1 MSALPKLNE
10 VNLDPDG
17 MSVWHQLLATEDA
30 ALKKDT
36 RPDKYRDDLVGV
48 RVLGFFILD
57 FYKQPRIGLIPYHRL
72 VREVSSCFRKLAT
85 DDEAVFKAIF
95 ELGLRYRNNLLRVC

>member
-17 MSVWHQLLATEDA
+17 MSVWHQLLAAEDA
-30 ALKKDT
+30 ALKKEI
-36 RPDKYRDDLVGV
+36 RPAKYRDDLVGV

-57 FYKQPRIGLIPYHRL
+57 FYKHPRIGLTPYHRL
-72 VREVSSCFRKLAT
+72 VREVASCFRKSVK